1 MASGRKLWQRL
12 FADRLTKADRL
23 LQEGQLEKAAREYA
37 RAGQLGEAARIAA
50 KLGQIEQA
58 FGFYEEAGMHL
69 EAAELMESEG
79 HFGLAVD
86 SFRAARLPLRAAEAA
101 EKAGQPLRAAA
112 LYERNRNYLQAA
124 RSFAAGADH
133 DGALRCLEAEQ
144 VERGEDGLDVELAK
158 LRARSLVKLGRQRE
172 AAAALEHIDPAAAAA
187 LLAQVGA
194 EQEAAEILGH
204 SDRSDRSR
212 FASHASVGDAV
223 KARVLERVAQAGA
236 GSEESL
242 EARVDRLVE
251 AGELRQAADLLLD
264 EGDDVGAARLLERV
278 GEVESAAGA
287 YSRAGEMASAAR
299 CFELAGKP
307 KRAAGCLLLA
317 NEPIRAAEAFL
328 AAMDPRSALA
338 AVHSIDEIDPRYE
351 EATLL
356 LAPSLHEA
364 GEWDELL
371 RRLAALP
378 RIGRSR
384 EAVLER
390 RYWQGRCLHSLGRRG
405 EAERNLQAVVE
416 LDRGYRDARQRL
428 RALQQQPEAEE
439 ILPTPK
445 TEGALT
451 TGSVLNARYELQEQI
466 GQGGMSVVF
475 RAHDRLTGRIVAVK
489 AVSQSRGLDPTAE
502 ERLLREAQLCQR
514 IQHENVVEIVDLG
527 RYSTGVF
534 VAMELLPGLTLETL
548 INEKRVFPVVEALG
562 ILQDVLAGLEAV
574 HQAGV
579 IHRDI
584 KPANLAVTPDRV
596 KIMDFGIALA
606 PGEDVALTQPGQVM
620 GSPLFMSPE
629 QIQGLELDARTDLY
643 SFGVVCFT
651 LLAGREPFTGKT
663 PADVVLKHLGEPPPD
678 LTALRPDL
686 PEDLAALVERLL
698 AKTPAE
704 RPASAAVVAASLGM
718 LG

>member
-1 MASGRKLWQRL
+1 MSAGRKLWQKL

-37 RAGQLGEAARIAA
+37 RAGHLGEAARIAA

-58 FGFYEEAGMHL
+58 FGFYEAAGMHL

-86 SFRAARLPLRAAEAA
+86 SYRAAQLPLRAAAAA

-112 LYERNRNYLQAA
+112 IYERNRNYRLAA
-124 RSFAAGADH
+124 ASYSAGGDH
-133 DGALRCLEAEQ
+133 DGALRCLEIEASDAGKET
-144 VERGEDGLDVELAK
+144 DVEVEK
-158 LRARSLVKLGRQRE
+158 LRARALVRLGRRR
-172 AAAALEHIDPAAAAA
+172 
-187 LLAQVGA
+187 
-194 EQEAAEILGH
+194 EAAEILREIDPTAAASLLAQAGAEEEAAEMLEH
-204 SDRSDRSR
+204 SGISDRSR
-212 FASHASVGDAV
+212 FASNPSVGDSV
-223 KARVLERVAQAGA
+223 KARVLERASAAQI
-236 GSEESL
+236 EESI
-242 EARVDRLVE
+242 EVRIERLIE
-251 AGELRQAADLLLD
+251 GGELRQAADLLLD
-264 EGDDVGAARLLERV
+264 EGGDARAAELLERV
-278 GEVESAAGA
+278 GDVESAAGA
-287 YSRAGEMASAAR
+287 YSRAGDMESAAR

-338 AVHSIDEIDPRYE
+338 AVHAIDEVDPRYE

-356 LAPSLHEA
+356 LAPSLHDA

-384 EAVLER
+384 ESVLER
-390 RYWQGRCLHSLGRRG
+390 RYWQGRCLHSLGRRD

-416 LDRGYRDARQRL
+416 LDRGYRDARRRL
-428 RALQQQPEAEE
+428 RMLQQQPAAEE
-439 ILPTPK
+439 VLQVPK
-445 TEGALT
+445 IEGALA
-451 TGSVLNARYELQEQI
+451 TGKILKERYELQEQI

-475 RAHDRLTGRIVAVK
+475 RAHDRLTGRVVAVK
-489 AVSQSRGLDPTAE
+489 AVSQSQVLDPTAE

-548 INEKRVFPVVEALG
+548 ISEKRVFPVVEALG

-606 PGEDVALTQPGQVM
+606 PGDDVALTQPGQVM

-629 QIQGLELDARTDLY
+629 QIQGLELDARSDLY

-686 PEDLAALVERLL
+686 PEELAALVERLL
-698 AKTPAE
+698 AKTPNE
-704 RPASAAVVAASLGM
+704 RPASAAIVAASLEM

>member
-1 MASGRKLWQRL
+1 MSAGRKLWQKL

-37 RAGQLGEAARIAA
+37 RAGHLGEAARIAA

-58 FGFYEEAGMHL
+58 FGFYEDAGMHL

-86 SFRAARLPLRAAEAA
+86 SYRAAQLPLRAAAAA

-112 LYERNRNYLQAA
+112 IYERNRNYRLAA
-124 RSFAAGADH
+124 ASYSAGGDH
-133 DGALRCLEAEQ
+133 DGALRCLEIEASDAGKET
-144 VERGEDGLDVELAK
+144 DVEVEK
-158 LRARSLVKLGRQRE
+158 LRARALVRLGRRR
-172 AAAALEHIDPAAAAA
+172 
-187 LLAQVGA
+187 
-194 EQEAAEILGH
+194 EAAEILREIDPTAAASLLAQAGAEEEAAEMLEH
-204 SDRSDRSR
+204 SGISDRSR
-212 FASHASVGDAV
+212 FASNPSVGDSV
-223 KARVLERVAQAGA
+223 KARVLERASAAQI
-236 GSEESL
+236 EESI
-242 EARVDRLVE
+242 EVRIERLIE
-251 AGELRQAADLLLD
+251 GGELRQAADLLLD
-264 EGDDVGAARLLERV
+264 EGGDARAAELLERV
-278 GEVESAAGA
+278 GDVESAAGA
-287 YSRAGEMASAAR
+287 YSRAGDMESAAR

-338 AVHSIDEIDPRYE
+338 AVHAIDEVDPRYE

-356 LAPSLHEA
+356 LAPSLHDA

-384 EAVLER
+384 ESVLER
-390 RYWQGRCLHSLGRRG
+390 RYWQGRCLHSLGRRD

-416 LDRGYRDARQRL
+416 LDRGYRDARRRL
-428 RALQQQPEAEE
+428 RMLQQQPAAEE
-439 ILPTPK
+439 VLQVPK
-445 TEGALT
+445 IEGALA
-451 TGSVLNARYELQEQI
+451 TGKILKERYELQEQI

-475 RAHDRLTGRIVAVK
+475 RAHDRLTGRVVAVK
-489 AVSQSRGLDPTAE
+489 AVSQSQVLDPTAE

-606 PGEDVALTQPGQVM
+606 PGDDVALTQPGQVM

-629 QIQGLELDARTDLY
+629 QIQGLELDARSDLY

-686 PEDLAALVERLL
+686 PEELAALVERLL
-698 AKTPAE
+698 AKTPNE
-704 RPASAAVVAASLGM
+704 RPASAAIVAASLEM

>member
-1 MASGRKLWQRL
+1 MSAGRKLWQKL

-37 RAGQLGEAARIAA
+37 RAGHLGEAARIAA

-58 FGFYEEAGMHL
+58 FGFYEDAGMHL

-86 SFRAARLPLRAAEAA
+86 SYRAAQLPLRAAAAA

-112 LYERNRNYLQAA
+112 IYERNRNYRLAA
-124 RSFAAGADH
+124 ASYSAGGDH
-133 DGALRCLEAEQ
+133 DGALRCLEIEASDAGKET
-144 VERGEDGLDVELAK
+144 DVEVEK
-158 LRARSLVKLGRQRE
+158 LRARALVRLGRRR
-172 AAAALEHIDPAAAAA
+172 D
-187 LLAQVGA
+187 
-194 EQEAAEILGH
+194 AAEILREIDPTAAASLLAQAGAEEEAAEMLEH
-204 SDRSDRSR
+204 SGISDRSR
-212 FASHASVGDAV
+212 FASNPSVGDSV
-223 KARVLERVAQAGA
+223 KARVLERASAAQI
-236 GSEESL
+236 EESI
-242 EARVDRLVE
+242 EVRIERLIE
-251 AGELRQAADLLLD
+251 GGELRQAADLLLD
-264 EGDDVGAARLLERV
+264 EGGDARAAELLERV
-278 GEVESAAGA
+278 GDVESAAGA
-287 YSRAGEMASAAR
+287 YSRAGDMESAAR

-338 AVHSIDEIDPRYE
+338 AVHAIDEVDPRYE

-356 LAPSLHEA
+356 LAPSLHDA

-384 EAVLER
+384 ESVLER
-390 RYWQGRCLHSLGRRG
+390 RYWQGRCLHSLGRRD

-416 LDRGYRDARQRL
+416 LDRGYRDARRRL
-428 RALQQQPEAEE
+428 RMLQQQPAAEE
-439 ILPTPK
+439 VLQVPK
-445 TEGALT
+445 IEGALA
-451 TGSVLNARYELQEQI
+451 TGKILKERYELQEQI

-475 RAHDRLTGRIVAVK
+475 RAHDRLTGRVVAVK
-489 AVSQSRGLDPTAE
+489 AVSQSQVLDPTAE

-606 PGEDVALTQPGQVM
+606 PGDDVALTQPGQVM

-629 QIQGLELDARTDLY
+629 QIQGLELDARSDLY

-686 PEDLAALVERLL
+686 PEELAALVERLL
-698 AKTPAE
+698 AKTPNE
-704 RPASAAVVAASLGM
+704 RPASAAIVAASLEM